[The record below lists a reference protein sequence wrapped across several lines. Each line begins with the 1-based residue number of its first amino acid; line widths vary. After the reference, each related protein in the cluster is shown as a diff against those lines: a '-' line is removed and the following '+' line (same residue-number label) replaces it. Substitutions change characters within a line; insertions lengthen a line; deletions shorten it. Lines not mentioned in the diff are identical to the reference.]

1 MKKEKKYNY
10 FYKITNNINNH
21 FYYGIHSTDNLNDGY
36 MGSGSRLHAAYKK
49 YGIENFSKD
58 ILKYFDTRE
67 ECAQYEAEAVTEQL
81 VLDNN
86 CYNISCGGEYWNTL
100 NSVPV
105 IDISTGKQFR
115 CSKSDPNYISG
126 QYVFNL
132 TGCTVVYDS
141 VTNKN
146 VLIPVDQYKSNKDR
160 YKHIS
165 KNYIISKDIKTNK
178 IMRVSYKDFQ
188 SNENY
193 VGLTKNKVLVKD
205 KNNSAF
211 LVDINDERL
220 INGELTYFWKG
231 RKHTEETKNKIKNT
245 MILQNHQ
252 KGEKNSQYGTCWIYN
267 DVENKKIQKS
277 DLDNYISLG
286 WKQGRRIKK

>member
-49 YGIENFSKD
+49 YGIENFSKE

-100 NSVPV
+100 SSVPV
-105 IDISTGKQFR
+105 IDISTGDMFR
-115 CSKSDPNYISG
+115 CAKTDAKYISG

-132 TGCTVVYDS
+132 HNTIAVYDNITHDIISIKNIEYDKNKYTACTANTVVVKDLYNN
-141 VTNKN
+141 T
-146 VLIPVDQYKSNKDR
+146 YKRIDNTEFVNNTR
-160 YKHIS
+160 YQAIAK
-165 KNYIISKDIKTNK
+165 
-178 IMRVSYKDFQ
+178 YK
-188 SNENY
+188 
-193 VGLTKNKVLVKD
+193 VLTKD
-205 KNNSAF
+205 KFGNVF
-211 LVDINDERL
+211 FVDKNDERY
-220 INGELTYFWKG
+220 ISGELVHYWKG
-231 RKHTEETKNKIKNT
+231 RIHTQDTKEKIKNT
-245 MILQNHQ
+245 MKQNNHQ
-252 KGEKNSQYGTCWIYN
+252 KGEKNSQYGTCWVYN
-267 DVENKKIQKS
+267 DFGNKKIKKEC
-277 DLDNYISLG
+277 LDQYISNG
-286 WKQGRRIKK
+286 WNKGRKMK